1 MIITPINST
10 ESAVHLSGYAQGVS
24 GGGTGL
30 DTYGEFHDYG
40 GGNTL
45 ALTTSYTEWQ
55 TGTAGNFNNMT
66 LSSAPVKFTIDEKGI
81 YKFDGSFAIE
91 TGTVNRTISAAIFI
105 NGAIYASSE
114 VSRTFSGASTAGS
127 FSITTFVDL
136 NEGDEVAVE
145 FKADAAVTI
154 TIINISTNMLLIGP
168 DGTSG
173 AGSATVKDIWPVS
186 LTTSRINIPESLRI
200 MSVSSSNSNDAEGGS
215 GAQVISIGGI
225 DRYQEIRSE
234 IIKLNGQ
241 TEVKTQFAYTNIL
254 NVDVVETGSSGSNEG
269 VIYVGSGTVTAGVPA
284 TPYFAMREFTGSAET
299 LCFAVPED
307 YEFTVEHIYIVP
319 KTLATTS
326 FNWNIEEQTVAPFY
340 SKTPTQ
346 QKRVLRYSGMYRG
359 PRHSEM
365 HFGFPMMFRAGK
377 VFTMSVSDLNSS
389 GDIIANVKGKLK
401 YIGTDDT

>member
-24 GGGTGL
+24 GGGTGQ

-55 TGTAGNFNNMT
+55 TGTADNSNNIT
-66 LSSAPVKFTIDEKGI
+66 LSTAPVKFTIDEGGV
-81 YKFDGSFAIE
+81 YKFDGSFSVQSDTNNSSI
-91 TGTVNRTISAAIFI
+91 TSAIFV
-105 NGAIYASSE
+105 NGVIYASSE
-114 VSRTFSGASTAGS
+114 TSRGFSGSSTTGS
-127 FSITTFVDL
+127 FSISTLVTLDVD
-136 NEGDEVAVE
+136 DEVTVR
-145 FKADAAVTI
+145 FKGDQNLVMTA
-154 TIINISTNMLLIGP
+154 INISTNMLLIGP
-168 DGTSG
+168 DNTSG

-186 LTTSRINIPESLRI
+186 LTTSRINLPESLRI
-200 MSVSSSNSNDAEGGS
+200 MSVSSSSNNDALGGS

-234 IIKLNGQ
+234 TIKLNGQ
-241 TEVKTQFAYTNIL
+241 TEVKTQFEYTNIL
-254 NVDVVETGSSGSNEG
+254 NVEVVETGSSGANEG

-284 TPYFAMREFTGSAET
+284 TPYFAMRELTGNAET
-299 LCFAVPED
+299 LCFAVPKD

-340 SKTPTQ
+340 SRKSAQ

-365 HFGFPMMFRAGK
+365 HLGFPIMFRSGK

>member
-24 GGGTGL
+24 GGGTGQ

-45 ALTTSYTEWQ
+45 ALTTSFTEWQ
-55 TGTAGNFNNMT
+55 TGTADNSNNIT
-66 LSSAPVKFTIDEKGI
+66 LSTAPVKFTIDEGGV
-81 YKFDGSFAIE
+81 YKFDGSFSVQSDTNNSAI
-91 TGTVNRTISAAIFI
+91 TTAIFV
-105 NGAIYASSE
+105 NGVIYASSE
-114 VSRTFSGASTAGS
+114 TSRAFSGSSTTGS
-127 FSITTFVDL
+127 FSMSTLVDL
-136 NEGDEVAVE
+136 AVDDEVTIR
-145 FKADAAVTI
+145 FKGDQSLTM
-154 TIINISTNMLLIGP
+154 TIINISTNMLLVGP

-200 MSVSSSNSNDAEGGS
+200 MSVSSSNSNDTDGGS
-215 GAQVISIGGI
+215 GAQVVSISGLDGSKNIS
-225 DRYQEIRSE
+225 SE
-234 IIKLNGQ
+234 VLQLNGQ
-241 TEVKTQFAYTNIL
+241 TEVVTEFAYTNIL
-254 NVDVVETGSSGSNEG
+254 NVEVVETGSSGANEG

-299 LCFAVPED
+299 LCFAVPRD

-326 FNWNIEEQTVAPFY
+326 FNWNIEEQTIAPFY
-340 SKTPTQ
+340 SRTSAQ

-359 PRHSEM
+359 PRHSEI
-365 HFGFPMMFRAGK
+365 HFEFPMMFRAGK